1 MPVLPTQPAIGGS
14 EAASKVRSCSMAEIE
29 VFRTYPAPKTSWRRW
44 EIKLDGHVVALIG
57 GAGCKVI
64 SAEPG
69 HHDLSVKQGGHE
81 TQMLS
86 IEVTNGRTALVLVGI
101 GVGGADGVGAK
112 ECLVVDD
119 LPRGAI
125 PIHTPGDNT
134 QTFAQGRR
142 KNVVALALLLGVDLL
157 LWAIGALAVEK
168 GISGHEPFRIVIGL
182 MMFAVATWFAFKI
195 WPGIRIG
202 LSVVLAFGRLAD

>member
-1 MPVLPTQPAIGGS
+1 
-14 EAASKVRSCSMAEIE
+14 MAEIE